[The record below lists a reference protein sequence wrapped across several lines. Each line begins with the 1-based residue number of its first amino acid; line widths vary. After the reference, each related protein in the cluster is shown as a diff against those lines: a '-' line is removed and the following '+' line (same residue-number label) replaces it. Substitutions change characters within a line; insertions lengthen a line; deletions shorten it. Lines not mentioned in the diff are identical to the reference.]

1 MSRLDSFIRRLKA
14 QRACLGEAARLV
26 AGLAGPVLEL
36 GLGNGRTYDHLRE
49 LFPERHIFVCER
61 HLAAHP
67 NCIPPAEFLL
77 LGDMRE
83 TLPQMRA
90 QLGGRVALAHLD
102 AGSGEVPA
110 SRALARELAPLILP
124 RLERNLRPATK
135 NLFKTGIA
143 LYERG
148 RERAAEM
155 GEFASDMMAEAR
167 AEYDAE
173 QSVGVAEDNTVA
185 VNEVVRLGNGHAKEA
200 GSPNA

>member
-1 MSRLDSFIRRLKA
+1 MATPVSTGRRREPVPSIAKARAKSIAHEEPVANRRRSGRLGTIVTAMLA
-14 QRACLGEAARLV
+14 GV
-26 AGLAGPVLEL
+26 AG
-36 GLGNGRTYDHLRE
+36 GL
-49 LFPERHIFVCER
+49 V
-61 HLAAHP
+61 
-67 NCIPPAEFLL
+67 
-77 LGDMRE
+77 
-83 TLPQMRA
+83 
-90 QLGGRVALAHLD
+90 
-102 AGSGEVPA
+102 
-110 SRALARELAPLILP
+110 APLILP

-135 NLFKTGIA
+135 SLFKTGIT

-167 AEYDAE
+167 ADYDAE